1 MGATVYRSRVAF
13 KDDSAQTL
21 VICCSSNA
29 YLPYT
34 EEFIASHLHLSPGS
48 FDLLAVP
55 GGAQLLLATEYLPK
69 FAWVG
74 QRWLK
79 FFAERQQIRRIVVI
93 AHDDCAWYATEHAVP
108 AFLHS
113 VVGVPHGDRQR
124 TDLGRV
130 AAALRELHPAATV
143 EAYFAAKG
151 SDGAVEF
158 SREA

>member
-1 MGATVYRSRVAF
+1 MGTIVHRSRGEF
-13 KDDSAQTL
+13 TDSSAGTL

-34 EEFIASHLHLSPGS
+34 QELLGQLGLAPGS
-48 FDLLAVP
+48 FDLLAIP

-79 FFAERQQIRRIVVI
+79 FFAERQQIRRVI
-93 AHDDCAWYATEHAVP
+93 LVAHEDCAWYATEHAVP
-108 AFLHS
+108 PFLHALA
-113 VVGVPHGDRQR
+113 GVPAHDRQR
-124 TDLGRV
+124 DDLARI
-130 AAALRELHPAATV
+130 AAAIRTLHPGAAV
-143 EAYFAAKG
+143 EAYFAAKS
-151 SDGAVEF
+151 SDGHVEF

>member
-1 MGATVYRSRVAF
+1 MAGTVYRSRAAF
-13 KDDSAQTL
+13 KDESAQTL

-29 YLPYT
+29 YLPFT
-34 EEFIASHLHLSPGS
+34 QEFIAAQLALPPGS

-55 GGAQLLLATEYLPK
+55 GGAQFLLASEYLPK

-113 VVGVPHGDRQR
+113 IVGVPAHDRQR
-124 TDLGRV
+124 DDLGRI
-130 AAALRELHPAATV
+130 AAALRALHPAAAV
-143 EAYFAAKG
+143 EAYFAAKS
-151 SDGAVEF
+151 SDGGVEF
-158 SREA
+158 TREA

>member
-1 MGATVYRSRVAF
+1 MGATVYRSRAAF
-13 KDDSAQTL
+13 KDESAQTL

-34 EEFIASHLHLSPGS
+34 EEFIASHLALPPGS

-79 FFAERQQIRRIVVI
+79 FFAERQQIRRIVVV
-93 AHDDCAWYATEHAVP
+93 AHADCAWYATEHAVP

-113 VVGVPHGDRQR
+113 LAGVPHAERQR
-124 TDLGRV
+124 DDLARI
-130 AAALRELHPAATV
+130 AASLRALHPTATV

-151 SDGAVEF
+151 VDGAVEF
-158 SREA
+158 TKEA

>member
-1 MGATVYRSRVAF
+1 MSQVVFRSHGAFT
-13 KDDSAQTL
+13 DNSANTL

-34 EEFIASHLHLSPGS
+34 EELIGAHLGLAPGS

-55 GGAQLLLATEYLPK
+55 GGAQFLLAAEYLPK

-74 QRWLK
+74 QRWLR
-79 FFAERQQIRRIVVI
+79 FFADRQQIRRIVVI

-113 VVGVPHGDRQR
+113 LVGVPARDRQR
-124 TDLGRV
+124 DDLAKIV
-130 AAALRELHPAATV
+130 AAIRELHPAAMV
-143 EAYFAAKG
+143 EAYFAARTG
-151 SDGAVEF
+151 DGMVEF
-158 SREA
+158 TREV

>member
-1 MGATVYRSRVAF
+1 MSQTVYHSRGAF
-13 KDDSAQTL
+13 NDESANTL

-29 YLPYT
+29 YLPFAQELVT
-34 EEFIASHLHLSPGS
+34 SHLGLAPGS

-55 GGAQLLLATEYLPK
+55 GGAQFLLATEYLPK

-74 QRWLK
+74 QRWVK

-113 VVGVPHGDRQR
+113 VVGVPAHDRQR
-124 TDLGRV
+124 DDLAKIV
-130 AAALRELHPAATV
+130 AAIRELHPAAAV
-143 EAYFAAKG
+143 EAYFAARAG
-151 SDGAVEF
+151 DGAVEF
-158 SREA
+158 TREV